1 MVGFAPMRETL
12 IPRHGYEDFLRQRGL
27 TAWKPRDLRRAAFED
42 EGGFTER
49 LYRVRTAGRRGR

>member
-1 MVGFAPMRETL
+1 MRETL